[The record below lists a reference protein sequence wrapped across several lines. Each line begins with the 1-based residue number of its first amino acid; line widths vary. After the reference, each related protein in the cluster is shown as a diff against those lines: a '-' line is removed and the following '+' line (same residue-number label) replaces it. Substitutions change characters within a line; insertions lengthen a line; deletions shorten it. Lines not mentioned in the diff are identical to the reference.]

1 MSVIVKGMKMPENCD
16 VCKFSDWSNL
26 HQTSAC
32 KLCEYEPGFDDFS
45 KDYMERRSSICPL
58 VELPE
63 KHGGLIDG
71 NAFREELDNH
81 YPFTKEE
88 QSRHGMADIA
98 KGELL
103 YVLNKMPIVIEA
115 EGEE

>member
-1 MSVIVKGMKMPENCD
+1 MSVIVKGMKMPENCEECFF
-16 VCKFSDWSNL
+16 VGRGFPDWCGIPWIPKDEDEIED
-26 HQTSAC
+26 TSIR
-32 KLCEYEPGFDDFS
+32 PDW
-45 KDYMERRSSICPL
+45 CPL

>member
-16 VCKFSDWSNL
+16 VCKFSDWPNL

-63 KHGGLIDG
+63 KHGRLVDADDVKTRMIPLSFSVQKWIG
-71 NAFREELDNH
+71 EVELSNCR
-81 YPFTKEE
+81 T
-88 QSRHGMADIA
+88 
-98 KGELL
+98 
-103 YVLNKMPIVIEA
+103 VLEA